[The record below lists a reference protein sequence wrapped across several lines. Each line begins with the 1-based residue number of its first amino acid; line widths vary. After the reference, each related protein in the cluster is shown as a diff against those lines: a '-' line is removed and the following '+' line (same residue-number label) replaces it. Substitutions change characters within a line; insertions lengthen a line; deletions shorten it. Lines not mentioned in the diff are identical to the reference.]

1 MRPRTCA
8 KFTVTHTA
16 DEATDPSVM
25 AFCSICVSALF
36 FYFCRREHGQL
47 FIYMTRVL
55 FLFRVRVRLQVASD
69 DDSVAARD
77 GSGGT
82 SGTREVPARESREGR
97 GAGEGDAKGY

>member
-1 MRPRTCA
+1 MRAVRSA
-8 KFTVTHTA
+8 R
-16 DEATDPSVM
+16 
-25 AFCSICVSALF
+25 VSQV
-36 FYFCRREHGQL
+36 YRRSHGS
-47 FIYMTRVL
+47 RSHGSERDGV
-55 FLFRVRVRLQVASD
+55 LFRVRVRLQVASD